1 VSRVYS
7 LSEFTSAPSVYAVE
21 NGGGS
26 GAAVNISGN
35 LPRLASL
42 EELPDKVT
50 ARTKMLIVEGVD
62 PDQPAK
68 YPSRSEIVWAVVCQL
83 VRAGCTDD
91 EIAAVLLDRNYR
103 ISEHIL
109 AQGNPRRYAA
119 RQIMRA
125 RAAPVD
131 FIRTAEDTIICNY
144 ANARIALIMLGLELR
159 YNRFTG
165 RYQVG
170 GKEPQEWLGD
180 EVSDQVISM
189 LRQCILERFGFDPR
203 KDHVR
208 DAAVQLCLEGAYDPV
223 VDYLANLSWDGVSRI
238 DNWLTSYVGA
248 DDTVLNRAFGRKIL
262 LAAVR
267 RARHPGVKFDF
278 IPVLEGVQGSGKSS
292 AIQILAG
299 DDFYSDATLLDKST
313 QEQQELLAGVWI
325 FEIADLVGMRR
336 AGIEEI
342 KAFASRTHDRAR
354 PAYGHFREDQPRR
367 CILIATTNND
377 TYLNDPTGNRR
388 FWPIKTAKID
398 LALLAGDRDQLW
410 AEAAHIE
417 AQGESLNLPAE
428 LWNAAAEA
436 TDLRRA
442 QDPWEGSLSSLR
454 SNTDCGDERVSTS
467 DILSQLDIPPGLQSV
482 AHAQRLGPIMRSL
495 GWNGPKTIRINGKAQ
510 KGYQRSLEG
519 AHGNAPF

>member
-1 VSRVYS
+1 
-7 LSEFTSAPSVYAVE
+7 
-21 NGGGS
+21 
-26 GAAVNISGN
+26 
-35 LPRLASL
+35 
-42 EELPDKVT
+42 
-50 ARTKMLIVEGVD
+50 
-62 PDQPAK
+62 
-68 YPSRSEIVWAVVCQL
+68 
-83 VRAGCTDD
+83 
-91 EIAAVLLDRNYR
+91 
-103 ISEHIL
+103 
-109 AQGNPRRYAA
+109 
-119 RQIMRA
+119 
-125 RAAPVD
+125 
-131 FIRTAEDTIICNY
+131 
-144 ANARIALIMLGLELR
+144 
-159 YNRFTG
+159 
-165 RYQVG
+165 
-170 GKEPQEWLGD
+170 
-180 EVSDQVISM
+180 
-189 LRQCILERFGFDPR
+189 
-203 KDHVR
+203 
-208 DAAVQLCLEGAYDPV
+208 
-223 VDYLANLSWDGVSRI
+223 
-238 DNWLTSYVGA
+238 
-248 DDTVLNRAFGRKIL
+248 
-262 LAAVR
+262 
-267 RARHPGVKFDF
+267 
-278 IPVLEGVQGSGKSS
+278 LEGVQGSGKSS